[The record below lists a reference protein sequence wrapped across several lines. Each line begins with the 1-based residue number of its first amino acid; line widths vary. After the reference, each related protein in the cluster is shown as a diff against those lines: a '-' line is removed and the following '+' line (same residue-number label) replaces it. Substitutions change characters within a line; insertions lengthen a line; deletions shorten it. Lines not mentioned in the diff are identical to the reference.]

1 MSTIRNGVDVDALVA
16 TVKAIKADPTK
27 AIFEFHARTE
37 WQGGARSRIKIRG
50 FTLECDEPPALLGSN
65 TAANPVEM
73 VLAALGSCLAVGFSY
88 GAAIQGIDL
97 ESMELEVSGDLDLQG
112 FLGISKD
119 VRPGYQNIQVTC
131 RLKSSAPREKIKEL
145 FEHVID
151 TSPVTDIIR
160 NPVPLTISLE
170 EPR

>member
-1 MSTIRNGVDVDALVA
+1 MSTIRNGVDVDALAA
-16 TVKAIKADPTK
+16 TINAIKSDPTK
-27 AIFEFHARTE
+27 AKFEFHTRTE

-50 FTLECDEPPALLGSN
+50 FTLECDEPPVLLGSN

-97 ESMELEVSGDLDLQG
+97 ESIEFEVSGDLDVQG

-119 VRPGYQNIQVTC
+119 VRPDI
-131 RLKSSAPREKIKEL
+131 RIFKS
-145 FEHVID
+145 HVGLIAMLPERK
-151 TSPVTDIIR
+151 SR
-160 NPVPLTISLE
+160 SSSSMS
-170 EPR
+170 